1 MNRAILIVICDFL
14 VSAMLSM
21 MTGMVPSHTGGTGVG
36 LDENTTQV
44 LLAQLDASKRELE
57 RVRRELREAAE
68 KVGSQKYDAQLR
80 EIAKKLAENRLKREQ
95 LEELLKRTPS
105 NTGKLS
111 PEALKKKLDEEKIKR
126 YQAEIE
132 LREKGDSLKQ
142 ARADVKEYR
151 SESSKLR
158 KELSESGKALRDMTK
173 SYTDAQR
180 QIATVEARVEH
191 EKRISAEKDV
201 QLARK
206 DVELARKEA
215 ALSNKNADIARRDA
229 DLAAVREALKEMS
242 SRVGQ
247 TENQARKLQ
256 NTLAFTTGKLST
268 TERDLAGYRDR
279 LNRMQRDLSAVTLQ
293 RNEAV
298 RNRGE
303 MEVLV
308 RKTVADLTKARTDL
322 EQTRIAA
329 EKDHKKAIAAEA
341 KLTAANTMLEDTR
354 RQLQSNVLES
364 YSEAAVR
371 LQVSL
376 VEERFIMNQRGGGL
390 YYLPLIK
397 FKNRTFL
404 TGHFRTF
411 AGNSE
416 IPLMF
421 RNVISLTYKG
431 VKPGSN
437 GKDTEIAGPLLSLR
451 EDIHVAALEVNL
463 PGVKPLEVL
472 TRSQLAKRG
481 TARLYLFK
489 NRSFGRESAELGGR
503 CSYDL
508 FNKSGN
514 LIIRNALRGTGS
526 ELKAE
531 PGDFILSGE
540 GKFVGVVTDLRSE
553 DLGRRQTA
561 RVYVFPDENGWDKPD
576 KIRLVRESGKFVE
589 FAERSR
595 EINRKIT
602 ELNIKA
608 RRKR

>member
-44 LLAQLDASKRELE
+44 LLAQLDASKKELE

-80 EIAKKLAENRLKREQ
+80 EIAKQLAQNRLKREQ
-95 LEELLKRTPS
+95 LEELLRRKPT

-111 PEALKKKLDEEKIKR
+111 PETLKKNLDEEKLKR
-126 YQAEIE
+126 YQTEIE
-132 LREKGDSLKQ
+132 LRERLESLRRAQ
-142 ARADVKEYR
+142 ADIKDYRA
-151 SESSKLR
+151 ESANLR
-158 KELSESGKALRDMTK
+158 KELTESGKALRDMTK
-173 SYTDAQR
+173 SYGEAQR
-180 QIATVEARVEH
+180 QIARAEADAANER
-191 EKRISAEKDV
+191 KIAAGKDAE
-201 QLARK
+201 
-206 DVELARKEA
+206 
-215 ALSNKNADIARRDA
+215 IARRDAEISRKDA
-229 DLAAVREALKEMS
+229 DLAAVRDALKEMS

-247 TENQARKLQ
+247 SETQTRKLQ
-256 NTLAFTTGKLST
+256 NSLAYTTGKLST

-279 LNRMQRDLSAVTLQ
+279 INRMHRELSTVTLQ
-293 RNEAV
+293 RNEAL
-298 RNRGE
+298 RNRDE
-303 MEVLV
+303 MEKLV
-308 RKTVADLTKARTDL
+308 RKTVADLTRTQTDL

-329 EKDHKKAIAAEA
+329 EKDHKKAITAEA
-341 KLTAANTMLEDTR
+341 KLTAAKTMLEDTR

-371 LQVSL
+371 LRIL
-376 VEERFIMNQRGGGL
+376 LLEERFIMNQRGGGL
-390 YYLPLIK
+390 YYLPLVK
-397 FKNRTFL
+397 FNNRTFL

-411 AGNSE
+411 AGNAE
-416 IPLMF
+416 VPLMF
-421 RNVISLTYKG
+421 RDIITLAYKG

-437 GKDTEIAGPLLSLR
+437 NREINISGPLLSLPQEPR
-451 EDIHVAALEVNL
+451 VAAIETKLT
-463 PGVKPLEVL
+463 GIKPLEVL

-526 ELKAE
+526 ELRAE
-531 PGDFILSGE
+531 PGDIVLSGE
-540 GKFVGVVTDLRSE
+540 GKFVGIVTDLRSE

-561 RVYVFPDENGWDKPD
+561 RVYVFPDEKVWENPE
-576 KIRLVRESGKFVE
+576 KIRIYKESGKYVE
-589 FAERSR
+589 FAERA
-595 EINRKIT
+595 RKINNKIT
-602 ELNIKA
+602 DLDRKS
-608 RRKR
+608 RRRR